1 MGKQGN
7 VSKKQKGYRSVGK
20 SIMLMNLVIV
30 IIVSVVVSMIAL
42 FSLNT
47 TFKESMKVYHDAKL
61 EGYKQ
66 EIVSETQSAISMVQ
80 MEYDKYQNG
89 EMTEDEA
96 KKRAEEDIR
105 NFRYRDDQSGYFWID
120 DLDYNLVM
128 HPILTD

>member
-47 TFKESMKVYHDAKL
+47 TFKESMKV
-61 EGYKQ
+61 
-66 EIVSETQSAISMVQ
+66 
-80 MEYDKYQNG
+80 
-89 EMTEDEA
+89 
-96 KKRAEEDIR
+96 
-105 NFRYRDDQSGYFWID
+105 
-120 DLDYNLVM
+120 
-128 HPILTD
+128 